1 MKIMPMKRV
10 NLQLSSAMSKN
21 LERLAARLGLDTTNA
36 IRYCIARTLEAEGIT
51 REGAYRPEKPER

>member
-10 NLQLSSAMSKN
+10 NLQLSPAMRKN
-21 LERLAARLGLDTTNA
+21 LEKLEEKLGLDTTNA

>member
-1 MKIMPMKRV
+1 MKIMLMKRV

-21 LERLAARLGLDTTNA
+21 LERLAARLGLDTTNV

-51 REGAYRPEKPER
+51 REGAYRPEREK

>member
-51 REGAYRPEKPER
+51 REGAYRPDRPER

>member
-1 MKIMPMKRV
+1 MIFMPMKRIP
-10 NLQLSSAMSKN
+10 LF
-21 LERLAARLGLDTTNA
+21 LELTMLRDLMRLAAKIGSDRAGA